1 MRPGPVHSGL
11 GGRAGREGDAAS
23 ILSAGLEAAD
33 PGRFIGRAVRGRRLL
48 VGRRSFPL
56 KPGRVR
62 LVAFGKAAASM
73 AEAFCSRVRVRD
85 GLVVVPRGTRAPR
98 RSHLEVLRA
107 SHPHPDRGS
116 VRAAERAREL
126 ALSCGP
132 GQLLVFLVSGG
143 GSSLLAMPD
152 GVTLEE
158 KSAAAGLMMGA
169 GAQISEINCLRK
181 HLSAVKGGR
190 LAEGLACE
198 AAALLMSDVRRDDM
212 SDIASGATY
221 CDRST
226 FGQALSAVRRLGLQG
241 DMPAGVMERLRRGAR
256 GQIPETPKRP
266 AIPNAVIASN
276 KDCLR
281 AMAARARELGYA
293 ARTATAFGRS
303 ERQARLLAGSAPRRR
318 GSCLVFGGET
328 TVRVRGRGR
337 GGRNL
342 EAVMRLGMALPG
354 AVVGSMGTD
363 GIDGSSP
370 YAGALVSSSETDWSR
385 APRYLESSNS
395 AGFFERHGGL
405 IRTGP
410 TGTNLLDI
418 GVVLR

>member
-1 MRPGPVHSGL
+1 MHRGL
-11 GGRAGREGDAAS
+11 GGRAGKEREAAS
-23 ILSAGLEAAD
+23 ILSAGLEAAM
-33 PGRFIGRAVRGRRLL
+33 PARFIGRAVRGRRLVL
-48 VGRRSFPL
+48 GGRSVQLR
-56 KPGRVR
+56 PGRVR
-62 LVAFGKAAASM
+62 VISFGKAAASM

-85 GLVVVPRGTRAPR
+85 GIAVVPHGSPAPR
-98 RSHLEVLRA
+98 RAPLEVMRA
-107 SHPHPDRGS
+107 SHPSPDRGS
-116 VRAAERAREL
+116 VRAAGRAREF

-132 GQLLVFLVSGG
+132 GDLLVFLVSGG

-152 GVTLEE
+152 GVTLAE
-158 KSAAAGLMMGA
+158 KSEAAGLMMRAGA
-169 GAQISEINCLRK
+169 GIRDVNCLRK

-190 LAEGLACE
+190 LAEGLACP

-221 CDRST
+221 CDRTT
-226 FGQALSAVRRLGLQG
+226 FAQALGAVRRLGLQG
-241 DMPAGVMERLRRGAR
+241 DMPARVMERLRGGAR
-256 GQIPETPKRP
+256 GEIPETPKRP
-266 AIPNAVIASN
+266 PIPNVVIASN
-276 KDCLR
+276 RDCLR
-281 AMAARARELGYA
+281 AMAARARELGYS
-293 ARTATAFGRS
+293 ARTAAAFGRV
-303 ERQARLLAGSAPRRR
+303 ERQARLLAGMAPRRR

-337 GGRNL
+337 GGRCL
-342 EAVMRLGMALPG
+342 ETVMRLGMALPG
-354 AVVGSMGTD
+354 AVVGAVGTD

-370 YAGALVSSSETDWSR
+370 YAGAIASSSEVDWSR

-405 IRTGP
+405 VRTGP

>member
-1 MRPGPVHSGL
+1 VHPGL
-11 GGRAGREGDAAS
+11 GGRAGREGDAAA

-33 PGRFIGRAVRGRRLL
+33 PAGFIGRAVRGRRLL

-56 KPGRVR
+56 RPGRVR

-73 AEAFCSRVRVRD
+73 ADAFCSRVRVRD
-85 GLVVVPRGTRAPR
+85 GLVVVPRGARAPR
-98 RSHLEVLRA
+98 ARLEVMRA
-107 SHPHPDRGS
+107 SHPSPDRGS
-116 VRAAERAREL
+116 VRAAGRAREF
-126 ALSCGP
+126 ALSCKP
-132 GQLLVFLVSGG
+132 GDLLVFLVSGG

-152 GVTLEE
+152 GVTLQE
-158 KSAAAGLMMGA
+158 KARAAGLMMGA
-169 GAQISEINCLRK
+169 GAQIREVNCVRK

-190 LAEGLACE
+190 LAEGLPCQ

-212 SDIASGATY
+212 SDIASGSTY
-221 CDRST
+221 CDRTT
-226 FGQALSAVRRLGLQG
+226 FGQALGAVRRLGLEGQ
-241 DMPAGVMERLRRGAR
+241 MPASVAERLRRGAR

-266 AIPNAVIASN
+266 VIPNAVIASN
-276 KDCLR
+276 RDCLR
-281 AMAARARELGYA
+281 AMAAKARELGYS
-293 ARTATAFGRS
+293 ARTATAFGRI
-303 ERQARLLAGSAPRRR
+303 ERQVRLLAGSAPRRR

-354 AVVGSMGTD
+354 AVVGSIGTD

-370 YAGALVSSSETDWSR
+370 YAGALASSSDTDWSG
-385 APRYLESSNS
+385 AQRYLESSNS
-395 AGFFERHGGL
+395 AGFFERRGGL
-405 IRTGP
+405 VRTGP